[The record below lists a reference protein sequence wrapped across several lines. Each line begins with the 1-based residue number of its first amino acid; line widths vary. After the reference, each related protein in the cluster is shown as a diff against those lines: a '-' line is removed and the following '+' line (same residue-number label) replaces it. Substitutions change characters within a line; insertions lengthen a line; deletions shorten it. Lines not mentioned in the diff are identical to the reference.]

1 MEHFKVA
8 KWGNSLAVR
17 IPSKMAK
24 EMGLKVGDFLPS
36 EVLTRGAEIRA
47 RLVAQREASM
57 MTHEDAVAAMI
68 EARKKFPRDLR
79 PEDWKIDR
87 NAPDMRG

>member
-57 MTHEDAVAAMI
+57 MTREDAVASMI